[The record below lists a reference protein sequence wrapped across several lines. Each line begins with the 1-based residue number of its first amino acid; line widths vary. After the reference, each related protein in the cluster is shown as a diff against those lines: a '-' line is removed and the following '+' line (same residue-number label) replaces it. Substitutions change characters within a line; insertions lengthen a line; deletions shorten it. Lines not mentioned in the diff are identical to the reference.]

1 MQEIWKDIRG
11 YEGYYQ
17 VSNFGNVRSMDRVD
31 SYCRNLKGRI
41 LKLSN
46 GIYKSVTLSINNVCK
61 NYNVHRLVAEAFI
74 PNPDNL
80 PCINHKDEDKH
91 NNNVNNLEWCTYGYN
106 NNYSELSKKASLARM
121 GKPLSQEHK
130 RHISDT
136 LKKNAPERIA
146 KKRKTMH
153 ERYPNGLKQTEE
165 SNRKRSDALKGKPKS
180 EETKQKMRK
189 PKSPETVEKM
199 RLAQRRSHEARK
211 LGITYQ
217 EYLKQLDGQ
226 E

>member
-17 VSNFGNVRSMDRVD
+17 VSNFGNVRSVDRVD
-31 SYCRNLKGRI
+31 SHCRNLKGRI

-46 GIYKSVTLSINNVCK
+46 GTYKSVTLSTNNVCK
-61 NYNVHRLVAEAFI
+61 NHSVHRLVAEAFI
-74 PNPDNL
+74 PNPNNL

-106 NNYSELSKKASLARM
+106 NDYSELSKKASLARI

-146 KKRKTMH
+146 KKRKTMQ
-153 ERYPNGLKQTEE
+153 ERYPNGFKQTAD
-165 SNRKRSDALKGKPKS
+165 SNRKRSVSLKGRPKS
-180 EETKQKMRK
+180 EETRKKMCK
-189 PKSPETVEKM
+189 PKSPEAIENM
-199 RLAQRRSHEARK
+199 RKAQREAWKRRK
-211 LGITYQ
+211 SKDLTQIG
-217 EYLKQLDGQ
+217 GQ
-226 E
+226 